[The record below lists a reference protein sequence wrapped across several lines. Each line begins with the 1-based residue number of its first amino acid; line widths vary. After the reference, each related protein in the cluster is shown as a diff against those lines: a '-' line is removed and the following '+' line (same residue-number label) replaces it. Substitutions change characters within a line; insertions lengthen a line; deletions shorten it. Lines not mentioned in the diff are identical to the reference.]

1 MSDPAVGTG
10 EAEANETDMV
20 TTIMEFIFQGM
31 EDSGI

>member
-10 EAEANETDMV
+10 EAKANETDMV
-20 TTIMEFIFQGM
+20 TTITEFIFQGM